1 MAKKQANTQAKGD
14 PKEKNE
20 KNAPKINK
28 QTVQSLMP
36 YIQCYEDGV
45 IKNINNEYTK
55 MYRLADANFITEPE
69 SKQEDILIQYQ
80 KLLNK
85 FPENVSMA
93 IVILN
98 KQMTN
103 SNLVHMYH
111 IQEKGLKQDVYAKD
125 YNKIIDDKIKEGR
138 NDIRKEKFIILSVTA
153 TTYESAMSTLAT
165 CDNGLKEAVKNI
177 NKQGVVE
184 LSLVERLEL
193 MYSVN
198 NGADGLSFD
207 KQFKKYMNEDGIE
220 SNDNNKKSLNR
231 QLMKKN
237 GITTKDMIAPQ
248 VMILE
253 KGNIQLADERYCKS
267 SLLVNL
273 PLQLD
278 TRFLTEITNI
288 PCEMVT
294 TVLFSAISKKKAVNL
309 VKVQNVNIKADVLKA
324 TKKAYN
330 ENLPPE
336 LIMDE
341 DLQAAQIQA
350 KTIRNDVMI
359 DGKKLFYVTI
369 TNTVF
374 GKDLEEVKQNI
385 DALKMKCEDF
395 GLQPNTLL
403 GQQKKGLQC
412 SLLTGGKYLTLDRML
427 TSDSAVAVFPFN
439 IQELQDN
446 RGHFYGINAV
456 SKNMI
461 MYDRKRS
468 KLANGLIFGQSGSG
482 KSFITKGEIIPNMLD
497 GDDEMVILDPENE
510 YRVIAEA
517 FDGNVID
524 LKPKSE
530 FHINPCDM
538 DMEYDEPDASPLVE
552 KCDFMVGLVESIL
565 GRGRECN
572 SFEVNVIHRAT
583 NKMYDEYIRIMDE
596 RREQG
601 STASIDTSISP
612 TLVDF
617 YQNLLADNSP
627 EGNKIAMAVEPY
639 CIGNY
644 DLFAHRT
651 NIKNEK
657 TKITVYNL
665 LYLPEKMKEMA
676 MKVCLTNIWNK
687 IVKNRED
694 NDKNGTSK
702 AIWVYLDE
710 FHLFFQTESS
720 ATTIMA
726 YFKRV
731 RKYNGIMTGITQD
744 VADLLNTRQGTA
756 MFNNTGFFIFLNQS
770 AKGRQH
776 LQELFDISDALI
788 DNIKDKPSGVG
799 LIYNGSCLIPF
810 NYRLST
816 DTNLYKIMSTNPN
829 DKKAETAKAKEELAI
844 AEGKQQ
850 AERVVPVLGSKAG
863 TSAGSV
869 NAVSDDFSDNRG
881 PSTPNPAP
889 EPVAVQASSDDNI
902 DDFFG

>member
-1 MAKKQANTQAKGD
+1 MAKKEKEAKGNQ
-14 PKEKNE
+14 KTQTE
-20 KNAPKINK
+20 KINK
-28 QTVQSLMP
+28 KSVQSLIP
-36 YIQCYEDGV
+36 YVQCYEDGV
-45 IKNINNEYTK
+45 IKNSNTEYSK
-55 MYRLADANFITEPE
+55 MYKLSDANFITEPE
-69 SKQEDILIQYQ
+69 SKQEDILLQYQ

-85 FPENVSMA
+85 FPENVSIA
-93 IVILN
+93 IVIMN
-98 KQMTN
+98 KQQTDMD
-103 SNLVHMYH
+103 LAHAYH
-111 IQEKGLKQDVYAKD
+111 LKEKGVKQDIYCQD

-138 NDIRKEKFIILSVTA
+138 NDIRKDKYIILTVT
-153 TTYESAMSTLAT
+153 TNSYDSAMSMFNTV
-165 CDNGLKEAVKNI
+165 DGELKEAVKNI
-177 NKQGVVE
+177 NKQGVRE

-193 MYSVN
+193 MHMVN
-198 NGADGLSFD
+198 NGATNLPFI
-207 KQFKKYMNEDGIE
+207 KQYEKYMTDDGIE
-220 SNDNNKKSLNR
+220 ENENNKKKLDVK
-231 QLMKKN
+231 LMKKN

-248 VMILE
+248 VMIKD
-253 KGNIQLADERYCKS
+253 KGFLQLDEERYCKS
-267 SLLVNL
+267 SLMTNL
-273 PLQLD
+273 PLSLD
-278 TRFLTEITNI
+278 TKFLTEITNI

-294 TVLFSAISKKKAVNL
+294 TVLYSAIPKKKAVNL
-309 VKVQNVNIKADVLKA
+309 VKVQNVNIKADVLKV
-324 TKKAYN
+324 TKKAYQGGY
-330 ENLPPE
+330 PAE
-336 LIMDE
+336 LVMDE
-341 DLQAAQIQA
+341 DLQAAQQQA
-350 KTIRNDVMI
+350 RTIRNDVMI
-359 DGKKLFYVTI
+359 EGKKLFYVTI
-369 TNTVF
+369 TNTCF
-374 GKDLEEVKQNI
+374 GKDMDEVKNYIEQ
-385 DALKMKCEDF
+385 LKMKCEDF
-395 GLQPNTLL
+395 GFQPNNLL
-403 GQQKKGLQC
+403 GQQVKGWKSSLFTGKKHI
-412 SLLTGGKYLTLDRML
+412 SLDRML
-427 TSDSAVAVFPFN
+427 TSDAAIAVFPFN

-446 RGHFYGINAV
+446 RGHFYGINSV

-482 KSFITKGEIIPNMLD
+482 KSFITKGEVIPNLLD
-497 GDDEMVILDPENE
+497 GDDEMIILDPENE

-524 LKPKSE
+524 LKPKSD

-552 KCDFMVGLVESIL
+552 KCDYMVGLVESIL

-583 NKMYDEYIRIMDE
+583 NKMYEEYCRIMDE

-601 STASIDTSISP
+601 FTESIDTSISP

-617 YQNLLADNSP
+617 YENLLADNSP

-644 DLFAHRT
+644 NLFAHRT
-651 NIKNEK
+651 NISNDKAR
-657 TKITVYNL
+657 ITVYNL

-676 MKVCLTNIWNK
+676 MKVCLSSIWNK
-687 IVKNRED
+687 IVKNRE
-694 NDKNGTSK
+694 NNEKNGTSK

-770 AKGRQH
+770 AKGRQY

-816 DTNLYKIMSTNPN
+816 ETNLYKIMSTNPN
-829 DKKAETAKAKEELAI
+829 DKKAVEDNGEKGIEETSK
-844 AEGKQQ
+844 
-850 AERVVPVLGSKAG
+850 RVVPVLGSKPG
-863 TSAGSV
+863 TGGVPEAPVQLPDPEPDFVKTESV
-869 NAVSDDFSDNRG
+869 QAVS
-881 PSTPNPAP
+881 
-889 EPVAVQASSDDNI
+889 ASADI

>member
-1 MAKKQANTQAKGD
+1 MAKKEKEAKGNQ
-14 PKEKNE
+14 KTQTE
-20 KNAPKINK
+20 KINK
-28 QTVQSLMP
+28 KSVQSLIP
-36 YIQCYEDGV
+36 YVQCYEDGV
-45 IKNINNEYTK
+45 IKNSNTEYSK
-55 MYRLADANFITEPE
+55 MYKLSDANFITEPE
-69 SKQEDILIQYQ
+69 SKQEDILLQYQ

-85 FPENVSMA
+85 FPENVSIA
-93 IVILN
+93 IVIMN
-98 KQMTN
+98 KQQTDMD
-103 SNLVHMYH
+103 LAHAYH
-111 IQEKGLKQDVYAKD
+111 LKEKGVKQDIYCQD

-138 NDIRKEKFIILSVTA
+138 NDIRKDKYIILTVT
-153 TTYESAMSTLAT
+153 TNSYDSAMSMFNTV
-165 CDNGLKEAVKNI
+165 DGELKEAVKNI
-177 NKQGVVE
+177 NKQGVRE

-193 MYSVN
+193 MHMVN
-198 NGADGLSFD
+198 NGATNLPFI
-207 KQFKKYMNEDGIE
+207 KQYEKYMTDDGIE
-220 SNDNNKKSLNR
+220 ENENNKKKLDVK
-231 QLMKKN
+231 LMKKN

-248 VMILE
+248 VMIKD
-253 KGNIQLADERYCKS
+253 KGFLQLDEERYCKS
-267 SLLVNL
+267 SLMTNL
-273 PLQLD
+273 PLSLD
-278 TRFLTEITNI
+278 TKFLTEITNI

-294 TVLFSAISKKKAVNL
+294 TVLYSAIPKKKAVNL
-309 VKVQNVNIKADVLKA
+309 VKVQNVNIKADVLKV
-324 TKKAYN
+324 TKKAYQGGY
-330 ENLPPE
+330 PAE
-336 LIMDE
+336 LVMDE
-341 DLQAAQIQA
+341 DLQAAQQQA
-350 KTIRNDVMI
+350 RTIRNDVMI
-359 DGKKLFYVTI
+359 EGKKLFYVTI
-369 TNTVF
+369 TNTCF
-374 GKDLEEVKQNI
+374 GKDMDEVKNYIEQ
-385 DALKMKCEDF
+385 LKMKCEDF
-395 GLQPNTLL
+395 GFQPNNLL
-403 GQQKKGLQC
+403 GQQVKGWKSSLFTGKKHI
-412 SLLTGGKYLTLDRML
+412 SLDRML
-427 TSDSAVAVFPFN
+427 TSDAAIAVFPFN

-446 RGHFYGINAV
+446 RGHFYGINSV

-482 KSFITKGEIIPNMLD
+482 KSFITKGEVIPNLLD
-497 GDDEMVILDPENE
+497 GDDEMIILDPENE

-524 LKPKSE
+524 LKPKSD

-552 KCDFMVGLVESIL
+552 KCDYMVGLVESIL

-583 NKMYDEYIRIMDE
+583 NKMYEEYCRIMDE

-601 STASIDTSISP
+601 FTESIDTSISP

-617 YQNLLADNSP
+617 YENLLADNSP

-644 DLFAHRT
+644 NLFAHRT
-651 NIKNEK
+651 NISNDKAR
-657 TKITVYNL
+657 ITVYNL

-676 MKVCLTNIWNK
+676 MKVCLSSIWNK
-687 IVKNRED
+687 IVKNRE
-694 NDKNGTSK
+694 NNEKNGTSK

-770 AKGRQH
+770 AKGRQY

-816 DTNLYKIMSTNPN
+816 ETNLYKIMSTNPN
-829 DKKAETAKAKEELAI
+829 DKKAVEDNGEKGIEETSK
-844 AEGKQQ
+844 
-850 AERVVPVLGSKAG
+850 RVVPVLGSKPG
-863 TSAGSV
+863 TGSV
-869 NAVSDDFSDNRG
+869 PEAPVQLPDPEPDFVKTESVQAVS
-881 PSTPNPAP
+881 
-889 EPVAVQASSDDNI
+889 ASADI

>member
-1 MAKKQANTQAKGD
+1 MAKKEKEAKGNQ
-14 PKEKNE
+14 KTQTE
-20 KNAPKINK
+20 KINK
-28 QTVQSLMP
+28 KSVQSLIP
-36 YIQCYEDGV
+36 YVQCYEDGV
-45 IKNINNEYTK
+45 IKNSNTEYSK
-55 MYRLADANFITEPE
+55 MYKLSDANFITEPE
-69 SKQEDILIQYQ
+69 SKQEDILLQYQ

-85 FPENVSMA
+85 FPENVSIA
-93 IVILN
+93 IVIMN
-98 KQMTN
+98 KQQTDMD
-103 SNLVHMYH
+103 LAHAYH
-111 IQEKGLKQDVYAKD
+111 LKEKGVKQDIYCQD

-138 NDIRKEKFIILSVTA
+138 NDIRKDKYIILTVT
-153 TTYESAMSTLAT
+153 TNSYDSAMSMFNTV
-165 CDNGLKEAVKNI
+165 DGELKEAVKNI
-177 NKQGVVE
+177 NKQGVRE

-193 MYSVN
+193 MHMVN
-198 NGADGLSFD
+198 NGAANLPFI
-207 KQFKKYMNEDGIE
+207 KQYEKYMTDDGIE
-220 SNDNNKKSLNR
+220 ENENNKKKLDVK
-231 QLMKKN
+231 LMKKN

-248 VMILE
+248 VMIKD
-253 KGNIQLADERYCKS
+253 KGFLQLDEERYCKS
-267 SLLVNL
+267 SLMTNL
-273 PLQLD
+273 PLSLD
-278 TRFLTEITNI
+278 TKFLTEITNI

-294 TVLFSAISKKKAVNL
+294 TVLYSAIPKKKAVNL
-309 VKVQNVNIKADVLKA
+309 VKVQNVNIKADVLKV
-324 TKKAYN
+324 TKKAYQGGY
-330 ENLPPE
+330 PAE
-336 LIMDE
+336 LVMDE
-341 DLQAAQIQA
+341 DLQAAQQQA
-350 KTIRNDVMI
+350 RTIRNDVMI
-359 DGKKLFYVTI
+359 EGKKLFYVTI
-369 TNTVF
+369 TNTCF
-374 GKDLEEVKQNI
+374 GKDMDEVKNYIEQ
-385 DALKMKCEDF
+385 LKMKCEDF
-395 GLQPNTLL
+395 GFQPNNLL
-403 GQQKKGLQC
+403 GQQVKGWKG
-412 SLLTGGKYLTLDRML
+412 SLLTGKKHISLDRML
-427 TSDSAVAVFPFN
+427 TSDAAIAVFPFN

-446 RGHFYGINAV
+446 RGHFYGINSV

-482 KSFITKGEIIPNMLD
+482 KSFITKGEVIPNLLD
-497 GDDEMVILDPENE
+497 GDDEMIILDPENE

-524 LKPKSE
+524 LKPKSD

-552 KCDFMVGLVESIL
+552 KCDYMVGLVESIL

-583 NKMYDEYIRIMDE
+583 NKMYEEYCRIMDE

-601 STASIDTSISP
+601 FTESIDTSISP

-617 YQNLLADNSP
+617 YENLLADNSP

-644 DLFAHRT
+644 NLFAHRT
-651 NIKNEK
+651 NISNDKAR
-657 TKITVYNL
+657 ITVYNL

-676 MKVCLTNIWNK
+676 MKVCLSTIWNK
-687 IVKNRED
+687 IVKNRE
-694 NDKNGTSK
+694 NNEKNGTSK

-770 AKGRQH
+770 AKGRQY

-829 DKKAETAKAKEELAI
+829 DKKAVEDNGEKGIEETSK
-844 AEGKQQ
+844 
-850 AERVVPVLGSKAG
+850 RVVPVLGSKPG
-863 TSAGSV
+863 TGGVPEAPV
-869 NAVSDDFSDNRG
+869 QLPD
-881 PSTPNPAP
+881 P
-889 EPVAVQASSDDNI
+889 EPVWAEPASADI

>member
-1 MAKKQANTQAKGD
+1 MTKNQTNTEEAKN
-14 PKEKNE
+14 KEQK
-20 KNAPKINK
+20 KAAPKK
-28 QTVQSLMP
+28 DRKTVQSLMP
-36 YIQCYEDGV
+36 YVQCYEDGI
-45 IKNINNEYTK
+45 IKNANNEYSK
-55 MYRLADANFITEPE
+55 MYKLADANFITEPE
-69 SKQEDILIQYQ
+69 SKQEEILLQYQ

-85 FPENVSMA
+85 FQENVSMA
-93 IVILN
+93 IVIIN

-103 SNLVHMYH
+103 ENLAHMYH
-111 IQEKGLKQDVYAKD
+111 IREKGAKQDVYAND

-138 NDIRKEKFIILSVTA
+138 NDIRKEKYIILTVNTNSYDAALGIFT
-153 TTYESAMSTLAT
+153 T
-165 CDNGLKEAVKNI
+165 CDTALKEAVKNI
-177 NKQGVVE
+177 NKQGVTE

-193 MYSVN
+193 MYTIN
-198 NGADGLSFD
+198 NGVNGISFE
-207 KQFKKYMNEDGIE
+207 KQFKKYMNTDGVEDNE
-220 SNDNNKKSLNR
+220 FNKATLNR
-231 QLMKKN
+231 KLMRKN
-237 GITTKDMIAPQ
+237 GITTKDMISPQ
-248 VMILE
+248 VIICE
-253 KGNIQLADERYCKS
+253 KGNIQLAEDRFCKS

-278 TRFLTEITNI
+278 TKFLTEVTNI

-294 TVLFSAISKKKAVNL
+294 TVLFSALPKKRSVNL
-309 VKVQNVNIKADVLKA
+309 VKVQNVNIKADVLKI
-324 TKKAYN
+324 TKKAYQAGY
-330 ENLPPE
+330 PAE

-341 DLQAAQIQA
+341 DLQAAQVQA
-350 KTIRNDVMI
+350 RTLRNDVMI
-359 DGKKLFYVTI
+359 YGKKLFYVTI
-369 TNTVF
+369 TNTIF
-374 GKDLEEVKQNI
+374 GKDLDEIKQNI
-385 DALKMKCEDF
+385 ETLKMRCEDF

-412 SLLTGGKYLTLDRML
+412 SLLTGGKYLTLDRLL
-427 TSDSAVAVFPFN
+427 TSDSAVSVFPFN

-446 RGHFYGINAV
+446 RGHFYGINSV

-482 KSFITKGEIIPNMLD
+482 KSFITKGEIIPNLLD
-497 GDDEMVILDPENE
+497 GDDEMIILDPENE

-517 FDGNVID
+517 FDGNIVD
-524 LKPKSE
+524 LKPKSD

-583 NKMYDEYIRIMDE
+583 NKMYEEYMQIMDE

-601 STASIDTSISP
+601 STESIDTSISP

-617 YQNLLADNSP
+617 YNELLKDNSP

-639 CIGNY
+639 CVGNY

-651 NIKNEK
+651 NIQNDKAR
-657 TKITVYNL
+657 ITVYNL

-687 IVKNRED
+687 IVKNREE

-770 AKGRQH
+770 AKGRQY

-829 DKKAETAKAKEELAI
+829 DKKVETAKAKEELAI
-844 AEGKQQ
+844 AEGKQE
-850 AERVVPVLGSKAG
+850 AKRVIPVLGSKAG
-863 TSAGSV
+863 GKGAQQTVQQA
-869 NAVSDDFSDNRG
+869 AQ
-881 PSTPNPAP
+881 P
-889 EPVAVQASSDDNI
+889 EPVSEPASTSGDSL